1 MRPFFYP
8 KSIVVIGASTK
19 PNNLARRL
27 LSNLRAFGFPGKVF
41 AVGQGGGQLEGVP
54 VLPSVGELPE
64 TVDLAAVLTPA
75 RFVADLIRECG
86 EKGIRHA
93 VILTGGFAETSE
105 AGSMLQQE
113 ISTIAQHYRIRFI
126 GPNCFGIICPE
137 SGVALPF
144 APISPDVIGRGSLSI
159 LSQSGSVGMLT
170 AYNATVEGIGIAKY
184 VSMGNKLD
192 VDEVDLLPYFMEEDP
207 ETETI
212 CFYLEGLARGR
223 EFAETAR
230 RSAKPLVVLKA
241 NISAENEHAA
251 RSHTASLASDDRVVE
266 GVFRQAGITR
276 VSTLNEMITA
286 AKALSLPPLRGNNV
300 AVVSCTG
307 GQSVIAADHCHRY
320 GFHLPPLS
328 DSVFNALAEFRK
340 GEVIRWGNPLDM
352 GGIFDNNGVL
362 LALERVLAEPQ
373 IDGVAAALFHF
384 GNWAFP
390 GPDTLGII
398 RRISAISCDLQKPL
412 ALTLHTQPHLLQQ
425 VKLQTKFPI
434 FNNVDECMA
443 ALAILRRRAD
453 YLAKPKTAPMPLQV
467 DRMSAAQSIAKARGE
482 GLQDMGPAAMGVLG
496 AYGLPVAPLHVSS
509 SPEEAVRLADRV
521 GYPVVLKAVA
531 PGLSH
536 KSDMGGV
543 ILNLVDPVGVR
554 KAFAEIRG
562 NMEERNPPLRFAGV
576 VVQRMV
582 TGGHEFI
589 LGARRDPSFGPVIMF
604 GLGGIFTEFLGDV
617 TFRLAPISFPDVEE
631 MIWEVKGSG
640 ILRGLRGQP
649 AADVKA
655 LADALQRLG
664 QLILDHEEISEI
676 DVNPVKVFAHGNGA
690 VAVDARIVLSR

>member
-19 PNNLARRL
+19 PNNLARRVL
-27 LSNLRAFGFPGKVF
+27 GNLRAFGFPGKVF
-41 AVGQGGGQLEGVP
+41 AVGQGGGHLEGVP

-93 VILTGGFAETSE
+93 VVLTGGFAETSE

-113 ISTIAQHYRIRFI
+113 ISAIARHYRIRFI

-184 VSMGNKLD
+184 VSLGNKLD

-212 CFYLEGLARGR
+212 CFYLEGFVRGR

-241 NISAENEHAA
+241 NISEENEHAA

-276 VSTLNEMITA
+276 VSTLNGLITA

-328 DSVFNALAEFRK
+328 DSVFDALEEFRK
-340 GEVIRWGNPLDM
+340 AEVIRWGNPLDM

-362 LALERVLAEPQ
+362 LALERALAEPQ
-373 IDGVAAALFHF
+373 IEGVAAVLFHF

-390 GPDTLGII
+390 GPDTLGMIS
-398 RRISAISCDLQKPL
+398 RISVLSRDLRKPV
-412 ALTLHTQPHLLQQ
+412 ALTLHTQPHLLRQI
-425 VKLQTKFPI
+425 KPQTTFPI
-434 FNNVDECMA
+434 FNNIDECMA

-453 YLAKPKTAPMPLQV
+453 CLAKPKTAPMPLQV
-467 DRMSAAQSIAKARGE
+467 DRISAAQWIAKARGE
-482 GLQDMGPAAMGVLG
+482 GLQDMGPAAMDLLA
-496 AYGLPVAPLHVSS
+496 AYGLPVAPLHFAR
-509 SPEEAVRLADRV
+509 SPEEATRLAGRV

-531 PGLSH
+531 QGLSH

-543 ILNLVDPVGVR
+543 ILNLADPADVR
-554 KAFAEIRG
+554 RAFEEIKSNLHGRT
-562 NMEERNPPLRFAGV
+562 PDIRFAGV
-576 VVQRMV
+576 VVQRFV
-582 TGGHEFI
+582 TDGHELI
-589 LGARRDPSFGPVIMF
+589 IGAKRDPSFGPLVMC
-604 GLGGIFTEFLGDV
+604 GLGGIFTELFGDV
-617 TFRLAPISFPDVEE
+617 TFRLAPISLQDIEE

-640 ILRGLRGQP
+640 VLRGLRGQP
-649 AADVKA
+649 ACRR
-655 LADALQRLG
+655 Q
-664 QLILDHEEISEI
+664 E
-676 DVNPVKVFAHGNGA
+676 P
-690 VAVDARIVLSR
+690 